1 MTLDHSQFIILIE
14 ISVFFSFRFSYFML
28 VGSFSCILSVT
39 SLNFSVSVFKS
50 FIVFDLYE
58 LFSVFED
65 FRTLMMGAGDWGT
78 IIMILAIII
87 TMVMVMRT
95 RRMKFE
101 EEKP

>member
-39 SLNFSVSVFKS
+39 SLNFSVFKS

-78 IIMILAIII
+78 IIMIIII
-87 TMVMVMRT
+87 IIIMVMVMRT
-95 RRMKFE
+95 RRMKLK

>member
-39 SLNFSVSVFKS
+39 SLNLSVFKS